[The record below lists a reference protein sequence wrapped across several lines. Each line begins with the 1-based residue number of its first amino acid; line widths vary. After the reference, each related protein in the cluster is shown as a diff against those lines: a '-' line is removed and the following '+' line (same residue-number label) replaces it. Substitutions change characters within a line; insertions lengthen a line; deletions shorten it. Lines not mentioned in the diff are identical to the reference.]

1 LVPAHDEEQLVARC
15 VTSLIDQTYPG
26 RLYRVFVVADNCSDG
41 TAMAARAAGAAV
53 IERFQP
59 EAPGKGRALRWAM
72 DQLLESE
79 PMPDAVVVVD
89 ADSVA
94 DRGLLEKLA
103 AAHDAGSEVVQ
114 AEYLVLRDD
123 ASLRSELA
131 SAAFLL
137 FHRVRLS
144 GRAALHMPTNLVGNG
159 MLFSRRL
166 LERHPWDAFS
176 AVEDLEYSLN
186 LRLAGIRPAFAAT
199 ARVYGPLPKGGRGT
213 TNQRVRWEGGRWHL
227 VRTYLWPLLLAAVR
241 QRRPDLLDAVLDLA
255 VPPLG
260 LLLVA
265 SWTGLALAVAATFLG
280 AAAPW
285 TTLPWAIAAACVPA
299 FVLIGLRSAR
309 APRSAFSALLGA
321 PGFLASKLLVY
332 VRILRGFD
340 PQRWERSEGSSELLT
355 RDAGS
360 VDVAGV
366 RVDAIDLG
374 GALDRIEQ
382 ALDADRLFQVST
394 VNLDFLVRAQRS
406 REIRAVFER
415 SSLNVADG
423 TPVVWLG
430 RLLGKPVPERV
441 AGADL
446 VPRLMGRVG
455 ARGVFLLG
463 GENGAAAEAA
473 RRLQAANPG
482 LVVAG
487 CIEPPRCAIEDMDNE
502 AILTQISES
511 GAKVLLVALGH
522 PKQDLWIDR
531 HRDRLNVSV
540 AIGVGCVFDLI
551 AGRMRRAPVWMQ
563 RAGLEWLHRLLQEP
577 GRLLGRYTADFSWLM
592 LITFRI
598 LLQRVHLRA
607 A

>member
-1 LVPAHDEEQLVARC
+1 
-15 VTSLIDQTYPG
+15 
-26 RLYRVFVVADNCSDG
+26 
-41 TAMAARAAGAAV
+41 
-53 IERFQP
+53 
-59 EAPGKGRALRWAM
+59 
-72 DQLLESE
+72 
-79 PMPDAVVVVD
+79 
-89 ADSVA
+89 
-94 DRGLLEKLA
+94 
-103 AAHDAGSEVVQ
+103 
-114 AEYLVLRDD
+114 
-123 ASLRSELA
+123 
-131 SAAFLL
+131 
-137 FHRVRLS
+137 
-144 GRAALHMPTNLVGNG
+144 
-159 MLFSRRL
+159 
-166 LERHPWDAFS
+166 
-176 AVEDLEYSLN
+176 
-186 LRLAGIRPAFAAT
+186 
-199 ARVYGPLPKGGRGT
+199 
-213 TNQRVRWEGGRWHL
+213 
-227 VRTYLWPLLLAAVR
+227 
-241 QRRPDLLDAVLDLA
+241 
-255 VPPLG
+255 
-260 LLLVA
+260 
-265 SWTGLALAVAATFLG
+265 
-280 AAAPW
+280 
-285 TTLPWAIAAACVPA
+285 
-299 FVLIGLRSAR
+299 
-309 APRSAFSALLGA
+309 
-321 PGFLASKLLVY
+321 
-332 VRILRGFD
+332 
-340 PQRWERSEGSSELLT
+340 
-355 RDAGS
+355 
-360 VDVAGV
+360 V